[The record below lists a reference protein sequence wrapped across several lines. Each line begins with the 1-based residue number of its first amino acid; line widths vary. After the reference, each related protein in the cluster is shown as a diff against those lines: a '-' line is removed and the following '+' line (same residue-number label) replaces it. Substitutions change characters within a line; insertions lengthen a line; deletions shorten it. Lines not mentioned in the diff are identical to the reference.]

1 MPDDHGAVEP
11 LLPIPNRTV
20 KRCSADDSE
29 HSFVKVGHCQAV
41 IKSKTPGRETG
52 GFLLCAVCASVAANV
67 QADQCAVIRLYF
79 KFAALTSDPL
89 RDCRNQEI
97 GRGMLPKI
105 IAMISVFFAWNVAC
119 FKVKRWLAS
128 RFGCGCRCDSSTI
141 GYSVSRRPLKTA
153 TR

>member
-41 IKSKTPGRETG
+41 IKAKPPVARLGV
-52 GFLLCAVCASVAANV
+52 FLLCAVCANVAAKA

-79 KFAALTSDPL
+79 KFAALTSEPL
-89 RDCRNQEI
+89 
-97 GRGMLPKI
+97 
-105 IAMISVFFAWNVAC
+105 
-119 FKVKRWLAS
+119 
-128 RFGCGCRCDSSTI
+128 
-141 GYSVSRRPLKTA
+141 
-153 TR
+153 